1 MKSGQVTISSF
12 HYHTGDPNVLK
23 HKANNYVEE
32 MSSTFE
38 VNILKN
44 LGDTAVL
51 INPRPEGYGSRF
63 VVLSTALQRAVL
75 TSSRQ
80 LRYEQVKHSNLTRG
94 FY

>member
-1 MKSGQVTISSF
+1 MNHDDVVMKVLKSGQVTISSF

-23 HKANNYVEE
+23 HKANVYVEE

-51 INPRPEGYGSRF
+51 INPRPEELT
-63 VVLSTALQRAVL
+63 VVV
-75 TSSRQ
+75 
-80 LRYEQVKHSNLTRG
+80 
-94 FY
+94 